1 MSVNGISVGN
11 VGMSSI
17 SGLDLE
23 SALMA
28 VQTNRANQLE
38 NQLKS
43 QIDTVQAKNDTIAKL
58 NEQSNA
64 KRGEMNDTE
73 ASIVTK
79 QGEVAKNGEDVK
91 AAEAKAASQ
100 VPANEAEIQ
109 KLTEMR
115 DQLAVVHKRDPN
127 GYTGLSWGWASDN
140 KAKSHEMG
148 ERLRAVGIDTSA
160 TRDVD
165 RNGTLDAHGSTV
177 KGWMD
182 QLNSKIADL
191 QKQNQQLKDAPGQL
205 KAAGE

>member
-73 ASIVTK
+73 ASIATK
-79 QGEVAKNGEDVK
+79 QGEPAKNGEDVK

-127 GYTGLSWGWASDN
+127 G
-140 KAKSHEMG
+140 
-148 ERLRAVGIDTSA
+148 
-160 TRDVD
+160 
-165 RNGTLDAHGSTV
+165 
-177 KGWMD
+177 
-182 QLNSKIADL
+182 
-191 QKQNQQLKDAPGQL
+191 
-205 KAAGE
+205 